1 MKLKHLI
8 LFLALLIASPSI
20 YAQKKKKA
28 DQKTDDYWL
37 KSSQLSGMKF
47 RNIGP
52 ALTSGRVADIT
63 VNPNNFNEYYIAVAS
78 GGVWK
83 TTNHGVTYTPIFDSQ
98 GSYSIGCVTMDPN
111 QSSTIWVGTGENNN
125 QRSVGYGDGVYK
137 STDGGKSW
145 KHMGLKH
152 SEHIA
157 KIIVDPRNSDVVYV
171 ATYGPLWSD
180 GGDRGV
186 YKTTD
191 GGENWEQIHFISDKT
206 GTCDLVMD
214 PTNPDILYEAVH
226 QRRRHVFTYI
236 GGGPE
241 SAIYKTTDGGKTW
254 KEANSGLPAGKMG
267 RIGLAVS
274 PADANVVYAI
284 VEAEADKFGF
294 FRSTNK
300 GATWEKRSKYKT
312 SGNYYQEIICD
323 PHDVDKVFSMN
334 TWLHHTEDGGKTFKA
349 TGESQKHVDN
359 HCIWINPTNTDH
371 WIVGCDGGIYE
382 TYDHATTWE
391 YKANLPITQFY
402 KVSIDYDEPFYNV
415 FGGTQDNNSQG
426 GPSRSI
432 NNAGILNSD
441 WFITVGGDGY
451 ETQVDPTDPNI
462 IYAQWQYGG
471 LVRYDK
477 QSGERI
483 GIKPQ
488 PGKGEAAYR
497 WNWDSPLLIS
507 PHDNK
512 TLFFCANKVFKTTD
526 RGNSWETISPDL
538 TRQVDRNQ
546 LKVMGE
552 IQSPD
557 VVMKNKSTTIFGNI
571 VAFDQSP
578 KNANLLYAGTDDGLI
593 QISEDG
599 GTTWNKKQSFPG
611 VPDMTYVNMLWA
623 SQHDENVVYATFN
636 NHKKGDFKPYIMKS
650 VNKGQSWTA
659 LQSDLPEKGTV
670 YSIAEDHVDPMLLFA
685 GTEFGCFVSVNG
697 GENWVKLSAGLPTIC
712 VRDMAIQKRENDLVL
727 GTFGRGFYI
736 LDDYSPLRNLTK
748 EELANDAKIF
758 PIKQSLAYVESNPLG
773 LRGTGSQGASMYAAP
788 NPEFGATFTY
798 FLKEKP
804 KSPKE
809 QRQEKEKEAK
819 EAKKDIEYP
828 SYEDFVAE
836 DNYEKAYLLFLI
848 KDAAG
853 NEVRKMK
860 KSVSEG
866 IQRVTWNLRY
876 PPTTPIRT
884 DTPKV
889 GRYSN
894 ANEGP
899 LAIPGNYT
907 VELWQADNG
916 VLNQLV
922 GPTPFEVVPL
932 ENSSLDRQ
940 TKDNIAFKKEV
951 QELRRRIQG
960 SDKEHV
966 ELNKRIKHIKTAIQT
981 YPGADIAWM
990 KEIKNLEQTSHD
1002 IRIELM
1008 GDFHK
1013 SRRDIETVPGTAYRV
1028 ENIVWNTW
1036 YSTSNPTVTNK
1047 DQYALAQEEY
1057 AEIRSNLDKVRAG
1070 VQALE
1075 AKLDSK
1081 NIPYTPHRPN
1091 WTEEID

>member
-1 MKLKHLI
+1 MYIKHLVF
-8 LFLALLIASPSI
+8 FLVLIISSSNI
-20 YAQKKKKA
+20 HAQKKKDKKSQA
-28 DQKTDDYWL
+28 NDYWL
-37 KSSQLSGMKF
+37 KSSQLSGLKF
-47 RNIGP
+47 RSIGP
-52 ALTSGRVADIT
+52 ALTSGRVSDIA
-63 VNPNNFNEYYIAVAS
+63 VNPNNFNEYYVAVAS

-83 TTNHGVTYTPIFDSQ
+83 TANHGVTYTPIFDAE
-98 GSYSIGCVTMDPN
+98 GSYSIGCITMDPN

-145 KHMGLKH
+145 KHMGLKE
-152 SEHIA
+152 SEHIS

-171 ATYGPLWSD
+171 AAYGPLWSD

-186 YKTTD
+186 YKTID
-191 GGENWEQIHFISDKT
+191 GGVHWERIHFISDRT

-236 GGGPE
+236 GGGSE
-241 SAIYKTTDGGKTW
+241 SALYKTTDGGKTW
-254 KEANSGLPAGKMG
+254 NESKNGLPSGKMG
-267 RIGLAVS
+267 RTGLAIS

-284 VEAEADKFGF
+284 VEAEGEESGF
-294 FRSTNK
+294 YRSTNK
-300 GATWEKRSKYKT
+300 GASWEKRSEYKT
-312 SGNYYQEIICD
+312 SGNYYQEIFCD
-323 PHDVDKVFSMN
+323 PYDVDKVFSMD
-334 TWLHHTEDGGKTFKA
+334 TWLHHTENGGKSFIK
-349 TGESQKHVDN
+349 TGETQKHVDN

-382 TYDHATTWE
+382 TYDHAATWE

-415 FGGTQDNNSQG
+415 FGGTQDNNTQG

-432 NNAGILNSD
+432 NNAGILNAD
-441 WFITVGGDGY
+441 WYITVGGDGY
-451 ETQVDPTDPNI
+451 ETQVDPTNPNI
-462 IYAQWQYGG
+462 IYSQWQYGG
-471 LVRYDK
+471 LVRYDR

-488 PGKGEAAYR
+488 PGKNEAAFR

-507 PHDNK
+507 PHDPK
-512 TLFFCANKVFKTTD
+512 TLFFCANKVFKTED
-526 RGNSWETISPDL
+526 RGNSWKAISPDL
-538 TRQVDRNQ
+538 TRQMDRNK

-557 VVMKNKSTTIFGNI
+557 VVMKNKSTTIYGNI

-578 KNANLLYAGTDDGLI
+578 INEKVLYVGTDDGLI
-593 QISEDG
+593 QISDDG
-599 GTTWNKKQSFPG
+599 GGTWNKKEFFSG

-636 NHKKGDFKPYIMKS
+636 NHKRGDFMPYIMKS
-650 VNKGQSWTA
+650 IDKGQSWTA
-659 LQSDLPEKGTV
+659 LQNDLPKRGTV
-670 YSIAEDHVDPMLLFA
+670 YSIAEDHVDPDLLFA
-685 GTEFGCFVSVNG
+685 GTEFGCYVSVNG
-697 GENWVKLSAGLPTIC
+697 GRNWVELSAGLPTIC

-736 LDDYSPLRNLTK
+736 LDDYSPLRKLTK
-748 EELANDAKIF
+748 EELENDAKIF
-758 PIKQSLAYVESNPLG
+758 PIKKSLAYVESNPLG
-773 LRGTGSQGASMYAAP
+773 LRGVGSQGASMYAAP

-798 FLKEKP
+798 FIKEKP

-809 QRQEKEKEAK
+809 LRQEKEKK
-819 EAKKDIEYP
+819 AKKDGLDIDYP
-828 SYEDFVAE
+828 TYEEFVAE
-836 DNYEKAYLLFLI
+836 DTYEEAYLLFII
-848 KDAAG
+848 KDASG

-860 KSVSEG
+860 TPATEG
-866 IQRVTWNLRY
+866 VQRATWNLRY

-884 DTPKV
+884 DAPEV

-894 ANEGP
+894 PNEGP
-899 LAIPGNYT
+899 LALPGHYT

-922 GPTPFEVVPL
+922 EPAVFEVVPL
-932 ENSSLDRQ
+932 ENSSIDRQ
-940 TKDNIAFKKEV
+940 TESNIAFKREV
-951 QELRRRIQG
+951 QELRRKIRG
-960 SDKEHV
+960 SSKEQDELDKR
-966 ELNKRIKHIKTAIQT
+966 LKHIKAAIQS

-990 KEIKNLEQTSHD
+990 KDVKALEKSSHD
-1002 IRIELM
+1002 VRIKM
-1008 GDFHK
+1008 RGDHHK
-1013 SRRDIETVPGTAYRV
+1013 QKRDVETIPGTANRV

-1036 YSTSNPTVTNK
+1036 YSTSDPTATNIE
-1047 DQYALAQEEY
+1047 QYDLAKEEY
-1057 AEIRSNLDKVRAG
+1057 GEIRSELDEVRSG

-1075 AKLDSK
+1075 ATLDEK

-1091 WTEEID
+1091 WKDH